1 MNKYW
6 FDYYITFLVISL
18 HCKNSDIYSKDR
30 QLWLPELYRKKYF
43 RFYSLNII
51 HSKKEYIF
59 LMKY

>member
-30 QLWLPELYRKKYF
+30 QLWLPELYRKKYG
-43 RFYSLNII
+43 SNILGFTAWI
-51 HSKKEYIF
+51 
-59 LMKY
+59 